1 MKQGFKTKFLHMCST
16 ATKAANDD
24 AAGSVVYPV
33 SSIRSIGMGS
43 MAVTGAITG
52 TITEDEDRFA
62 MFFEPAGIGAGDGD
76 IDAGDND
83 VDVVNIDITTDNE
96 PQPVMKAI
104 VEAANSHPNSDGFIL
119 IYDKVTGES
128 VHPDIEGITV
138 VRASND

>member
-1 MKQGFKTKFLHMCST
+1 METYLYFRD
-16 ATKAANDD
+16 AANQAADD
-24 AAGSVVYPV
+24 DGTEGSLLFPI
-33 SSIRSIGMGS
+33 SALKGMCMGS
-43 MAVTGAITG
+43 GAITG

-104 VEAANSHPNSDGFIL
+104 VEAANSHPNSDGFII